1 MFLDLCLPARPIRP
15 GDLRLFRNYLASDFP
30 SSVGVQRL
38 DSLVPARVPPL
49 RAAATGGRSIF
60 CSGAPTSIIAIPRSL
75 SQSHTGIP
83 CFACARSC
91 PPRPSSCVGGLA
103 PSPSR
108 GLDLVHIELKPPARD
123 PSLHCRLH
131 KFSSH
136 APLGWSTVDRPPLT
150 LPLSPAPRHCR

>member
-1 MFLDLCLPARPIRP
+1 MDGRWSVVFLDLCLPARPIRP

-75 SQSHTGIP
+75 SQSHTRLALPAPVRAHPG
-83 CFACARSC
+83 R
-91 PPRPSSCVGGLA
+91 RPALVASL
-103 PSPSR
+103 PR
-108 GLDLVHIELKPPARD
+108 GLGLVQSMTKPICAIGHRPIAFDRN
-123 PSLHCRLH
+123 P
-131 KFSSH
+131 H
-136 APLGWSTVDRPPLT
+136 AMLRVYLDHF
-150 LPLSPAPRHCR
+150 AFCVFMF

>member
-1 MFLDLCLPARPIRP
+1 MGVDPSCSSTCAFLRALSGRETSGSSETIL
-15 GDLRLFRNYLASDFP
+15 LP
-30 SSVGVQRL
+30 SSVGVRRL

-108 GLDLVHIELKPPARD
+108 GLGLVQSMTKPICAICHRPIA
-123 PSLHCRLH
+123 
-131 KFSSH
+131 F
-136 APLGWSTVDRPPLT
+136 DRN
-150 LPLSPAPRHCR
+150 PLSVCLDYFVFCVFAFLSENF